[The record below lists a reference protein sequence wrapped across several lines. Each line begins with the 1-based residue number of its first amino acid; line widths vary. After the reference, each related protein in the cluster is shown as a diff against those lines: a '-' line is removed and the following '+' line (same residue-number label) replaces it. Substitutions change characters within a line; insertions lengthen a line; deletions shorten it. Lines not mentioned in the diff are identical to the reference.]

1 MQVLAEISMYPLSR
15 EYDAPILEFIGKLR
29 SHQNI
34 DVTPGETSTVIRGEY
49 EVVMDVLRSEIRP
62 ALDGAVRT
70 AFVIKVLN
78 TV

>member
-1 MQVLAEISMYPLSR
+1 MYPLSR

-34 DVTPGETSTVIRGEY
+34 EVTPGETSTVIRGEY
-49 EVVMDVLRSEIRP
+49 EVVMDILKSEVRT
-62 ALDGAVRT
+62 ALNGSYRT
-70 AFVIKVLN
+70 AFVVKLLN